1 MSSSS
6 PFLSDPEQGLG
17 LSSLE
22 GTRKELQPWTPTWV
36 LRPAQDPQDMP
47 RGALKEYTAQLQP
60 PRASGHCQ
68 SGQLSTPP
76 PHPTPEPHSSA
87 SGMQA
92 LSWITALTATGH
104 THRHVEFVGTL
115 WVVR

>member
-22 GTRKELQPWTPTWV
+22 GTRKELQPLDTNLGAEASPG
-36 LRPAQDPQDMP
+36 PPEHAQ
-47 RGALKEYTAQLQP
+47 RGLEGVHSMAST

-87 SGMQA
+87 SGMQG

-104 THRHVEFVGTL
+104 THWHVDFVGTL
-115 WVVR
+115 WVVH